1 MHILKRLLLVF
12 ATACIL
18 MFFSEFFF
26 VNEDPAFHLV
36 EGLQTEPLLATF
48 GLLEFAL
55 WYSIPA
61 YIFLIAVGYFSV
73 NTIWG
78 LILAG
83 SFYGFTLEG
92 VLVWQMYEALPF
104 SISWTPIGWHVLV
117 DVLLGWYLVSSI
129 LSRNAYWQTAALAI
143 GLGLFW
149 GFWATW
155 YWVERQAM
163 IPTEFALL
171 AFTVGSLWIV
181 AQLVLNRLLPI
192 RFTTTKFEMWGV
204 GLLTLFIFLVQI
216 AFVLPI
222 GLLVLPPLVAITFL
236 GLHCSKRNE
245 QDQSVLSG
253 LQGGATIPNQ
263 LLLILTPLIAAA
275 TYSVYYHLNPPSIIT
290 ELLPFFLMM
299 AGFVVYGMALW
310 KTIVHR
316 RSKLSVEQRVLLK

>member
-26 VNEDPAFHLV
+26 MNEDPAFHLV
-36 EGLQTEPLLATF
+36 EGLQTEPLLAIL

-61 YIFLIAVGYFSV
+61 YIFLIAVGHFKA
-73 NTIWG
+73 NTIWA

-83 SFYGFTLEG
+83 SLYGFAVEG
-92 VLVWQMYEALPF
+92 VIVWQMYEALPF
-104 SISWTPIGWHVLV
+104 SISWTPIGWHVLI

-129 LSRNAYWQTAALAI
+129 LSRNSYWQTAALAT

-155 YWVERQAM
+155 YWIARQPM
-163 IPTEFALL
+163 TPTEFALL
-171 AFTVGSLWIV
+171 ACTTGSLWII

-192 RFTTTKFEMWGV
+192 RFTPTKSEMWGI
-204 GLLTLFIFLVQI
+204 GLLTLFIFIVQI
-216 AFVLPI
+216 VFIVPI
-222 GLLVLPPLVAITFL
+222 GLFVLPPLVVITLF
-236 GLHCSKRNE
+236 GLHRSKRNE
-245 QDQSVLSG
+245 QDQRVIPG

-263 LLLILTPLIAAA
+263 LLLVLTPLIAAA

-290 ELLPFFLMM
+290 ELLPFCLML
-299 AGFVVYGMALW
+299 AGFAVYGIALW
-310 KTIVHR
+310 KTMVHR
-316 RSKLSVEQRVLLK
+316 RAKLSVEQRVLLK

>member
-36 EGLQTEPLLATF
+36 EGLQTAPLLALF
-48 GLLEFAL
+48 GLFELIL
-55 WYSIPA
+55 WYGIPA
-61 YIFLIAVGYFSV
+61 YIFLMAVGHFNV
-73 NTIWG
+73 NTIWA

-83 SFYGFTLEG
+83 SLYGFAVEG
-92 VLVWQMYEALPF
+92 VIVWQMYEALPF
-104 SISWTPIGWHVLV
+104 SISWTPIGWHVLI

-129 LSRNAYWQTAALAI
+129 LSRNVYWQTTILAV

-155 YWVERQAM
+155 YWIARQPMA
-163 IPTEFALL
+163 PNDFTLL
-171 AFTVGSLWIV
+171 AFTVGSLWII
-181 AQLVLNRLLPI
+181 AQLVFNRLLPI
-192 RFTTTKFEMWGV
+192 RFTATKVEMWGV
-204 GLLTLFIFLVQI
+204 GLLTLFIFIVQI
-216 AFVLPI
+216 VFIVPI
-222 GLLVLPPLVAITFL
+222 GLFVLPPLVAITLF
-236 GLHCSKRNE
+236 GLRRSKRNN
-245 QDQSVLSG
+245 QDQRIMPSLK
-253 LQGGATIPNQ
+253 GGATIPNQ

-290 ELLPFFLMM
+290 ELLPFFLML

-310 KTIVHR
+310 KTIVNR
-316 RSKLSVEQRVLLK
+316 QSKLSVEQRVLLE